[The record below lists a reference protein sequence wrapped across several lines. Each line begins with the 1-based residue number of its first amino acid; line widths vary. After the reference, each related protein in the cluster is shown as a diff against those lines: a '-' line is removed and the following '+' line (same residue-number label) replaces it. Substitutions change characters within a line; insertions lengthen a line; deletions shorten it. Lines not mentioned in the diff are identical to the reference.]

1 MPTILTPH
9 LNLSQKIVLRG
20 LFIAFLGLVLSCS
33 VVEAQQASLKIQRN
47 IVERIERIDQFLHDT
62 ISPDKLSQDQRS
74 WQNLEALQD
83 TVKLFRADLQQWF
96 SLQDSSMAVIAAQQ
110 NSISTQQKMI
120 DALNWQVKESLRE
133 NLELST
139 ALAAEKQKNE
149 QLKASIN
156 QLELKTQKQEESL
169 TALMNSLELHQAKF
183 DQIIDFL
190 RENQQLL
197 KQATQDSAKTS
208 PEN

>member
-1 MPTILTPH
+1 MRTTSTTYSSL
-9 LNLSQKIVLRG
+9 QKALKVL
-20 LFIAFLGLVLSCS
+20 LIAFCGLILNTS
-33 VVEAQQASLKIQRN
+33 VAEAQQASLKIQRN

-83 TVKLFRADLQQWF
+83 TVTLFRADLQQWF
-96 SLQDSSMAVIAAQQ
+96 SLQDSSLSVIAAQQ

-139 ALAAEKQKNE
+139 ALATEKQKNE
-149 QLKASIN
+149 QLKESIN

-169 TALMNSLELHQAKF
+169 TALMNQLELHQAKF
-183 DQIIDFL
+183 DNIIDFL